1 MSKKKPCC
9 PSCGEAEKHVPLDV
23 VRLRLHTMVKEV
35 VELLTCEECGTV
47 FDPRYVKHHEI

>member
-9 PSCGEAEKHVPLDV
+9 PSCGEAEKHVSLDV

-35 VELLTCEECGTV
+35 VALLTCEECGTV
-47 FDPRYVKHHEI
+47 FDPRYVKHHEL